1 MASSRVKCN
10 FSEASQPCSTL
21 SSHLHYL
28 HYVCVVCEPTNIV
41 LTTTGQI
48 FSAPSSSF
56 IVLPHNPS
64 PLKWTYSL
72 RSEVTTPPYFV
83 VDGTTYSLLE
93 LGMLSEVIS
102 VSSNQVETE
111 VNVTLGA
118 SWNNTIWQWRLEQY
132 DSQLSSTVQIIVAGE
147 CS

>member
-1 MASSRVKCN
+1 MLLKLPNCVVLFPHIYIIYITN
-10 FSEASQPCSTL
+10 
-21 SSHLHYL
+21 
-28 HYVCVVCEPTNIV
+28 VCVVCEPTNIV

-56 IVLPHNPS
+56 IVLPHHPS

-72 RSEVTTPPYFV
+72 GSEVTTQPYFV
-83 VDGTTYSLLE
+83 VDGTTYSLSE
-93 LGMLSEVIS
+93 LGMLSEVTS

-111 VNVTLGA
+111 VTITLGA

-132 DSQLSSTVQIIVAGE
+132 DSQLSTTVKIIVAGE
-147 CS
+147 CGGV